1 MKHWM
6 ASLSIMAVISAG
18 LVTGCSGAANNSAA
32 VNQSGTVSNGS
43 ASHTPANT
51 ATSTT
56 QTPASNGTGNG
67 TASTGNTTAGQTSS
81 IMSNAQMKSVAKQ
94 MLDRYVQS
102 HNDKTAAQYQVDINQ
117 ILIPGL
123 ASAVAA
129 SAQSGVDYNHPVAS
143 STVNITSTTL
153 IDQYSFRAIAKANI
167 KFKDGKD
174 QNLTY
179 HVMFSLDQSTGQ
191 WLIRSI
197 G

>member
-6 ASLSIMAVISAG
+6 ASLSMMAMISAG
-18 LVTGCSGAANNSAA
+18 LVTGCSGAANHSAT
-32 VNQSGTVSNGS
+32 VNQSGTVS
-43 ASHTPANT
+43 
-51 ATSTT
+51 
-56 QTPASNGTGNG
+56 
-67 TASTGNTTAGQTSS
+67 TGNTAAGQTSTS
-81 IMSNAQMKSVAKQ
+81 MSNAQMKSVAKQ

-143 STVNITSTTL
+143 STVNITSTTP

-179 HVMFSLDQSTGQ
+179 HVVFSLDQATGQ